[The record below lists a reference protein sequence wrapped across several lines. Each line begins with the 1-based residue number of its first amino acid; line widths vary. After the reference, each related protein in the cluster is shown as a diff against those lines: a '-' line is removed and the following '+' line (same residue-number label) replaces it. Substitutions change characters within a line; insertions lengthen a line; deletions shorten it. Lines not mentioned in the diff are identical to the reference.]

1 VISVTICRKG
11 NAEILL
17 DVNMTQMRDV
27 FRLMIALAAI
37 LDMDM
42 TMTNALVYPE
52 ECAEV
57 RQDASGSQ
65 VRTGVYHQTKMSTKA
80 E

>member
-1 VISVTICRKG
+1 MISVTICRKG

-17 DVNMTQMRDV
+17 GVNMTQMRDV
-27 FRLMIALAAI
+27 FHLMISMAAI

-42 TMTNALVYPE
+42 TMTNALVYLE

-57 RQDASGSQ
+57 RQDASGS
-65 VRTGVYHQTKMSTKA
+65 
-80 E
+80 